1 MNAPEHH
8 IPDDQDHN
16 LPDDQDR
23 DETPE
28 YGSFLD
34 DLEIKKPGRKK
45 REKTERPELP
55 ANPPGAELHFRPLG
69 YDRDKFYFFTAKGRQ
84 VRELS
89 AAKLSKKTELLTL
102 AELNWWERE
111 FLSDNGFS
119 GRAVDAAANYLIQA
133 CYRCGVFSPDRRRGR
148 GVWRDLDAIVIHAG
162 DRLYI
167 DGIETSLVEAQ
178 TDAVY
183 ECEERIHIDMDNPL
197 TPHEAQAILE
207 WAKSLNWEN
216 QTHALLLVGWLT
228 VAMASGALG
237 WRPHIFLSGPKGSG
251 KSSILEVLKIL
262 LHGFVLAVTG
272 STSAAGLRQSLAN
285 DALPVM
291 FDEAEGDSQKAS
303 SNIDDVLALMR
314 HASADFDAK
323 VIKGGADGKAT
334 ATLVRSCFC
343 LSAIRD
349 PLHQAADQSRVTTL
363 SLKGATPESR
373 AHNDTVTKP
382 LADHICDPI
391 YTRRFRARVLTNLP
405 RLLESI
411 RVFTEAA
418 GGVFGDSR
426 MGDQIGALMG
436 GAWMT
441 IHDGLPTVE
450 QARERLEKLNWT
462 EQRELVAEASDE
474 MACLNAILEAHIK
487 VDGEAWHGEASIGE
501 LVAFV
506 HSRLEVE
513 RITESRRG
521 TMRMPGES
529 DPVAFPAPGGIS
541 VADADR
547 ALAMYGLRVDRDKS
561 DPPQPSGHLLV
572 SNNNGMLGR
581 KIMAHTTWPKG
592 WGKLLARLPGAI
604 KPDKPVYVGGDG

>member
-1 MNAPEHH
+1 MNAPEHN
-8 IPDDQDHN
+8 IPDEPEH
-16 LPDDQDR
+16 

-34 DLEIKKPGRKK
+34 HIEIKKPGRKPRDN
-45 REKTERPELP
+45 REKTEPPELP
-55 ANPPGAELHFRPLG
+55 VNPPGAELHFRPLG
-69 YDRDKFYFFTAKGRQ
+69 YDRDKFYFFTAKGQQ
-84 VRELS
+84 VRELNAS
-89 AAKLSKKTELLTL
+89 KLSKKTELLTL

-133 CYRCGVFSPDRRRGR
+133 CYRRGVFSPDRRRGR

-167 DGIETSLVEAQ
+167 DGVQTSLVEAQ

-183 ECEERIHIDMDNPL
+183 ECEERITVDMDNPL
-197 TPHEAQAILE
+197 TPHEAAFILK
-207 WAKSLNWEN
+207 WARSLNWEN
-216 QTHALLLVGWLT
+216 PTHALLLVGWLT

-291 FDEAEGDSQKAS
+291 FDEAEGDSQKSS

-349 PLHQAADQSRVTTL
+349 PLHQAADQSRVTAL

-373 AHNDTVTKP
+373 VHNDTETKP
-382 LADHICDPI
+382 LADHICDPV
-391 YTRRFRARVLTNLP
+391 YTRRFRARVLTSLP

-411 RVFTEAA
+411 AVFTQSA
-418 GGVFGDSR
+418 GSVFGDSR

-436 GAWMT
+436 GAWLAT
-441 IHDGLPTVE
+441 HDGLPSVE
-450 QARERLEKLNWT
+450 EARARLERLNWT

-487 VDGEAWHGEASIGE
+487 VDGSAWHGELSIGE
-501 LVAFV
+501 LTRFV
-506 HSRLEVE
+506 RSGLSMDAPDGLRL
-513 RITESRRG
+513 
-521 TMRMPGES
+521 
-529 DPVAFPAPGGIS
+529 D
-541 VADADR
+541 DATR
-547 ALAMYGLRVDRDKS
+547 ALARYGLKVEGER
-561 DPPQPSGHLLV
+561 LLV
-572 SNNNGMLGR
+572 SNNNGVLAR
-581 KIMAHTTWPKG
+581 KVMAHTTWPKG
-592 WGKLLARLPGAI
+592 WGKLLARLPEAE
-604 KPDKPVYVGGDG
+604 KPPKPVYIGGQVTRVVAVPIPKPPPPPPCEESPY